1 VREQSFI
8 TGETEMLTAMLEAV
22 RIGKYKK
29 ERILSKEL
37 AVFLDDDVAKNLMLM
52 GHILGGKLW
61 SW

>member
-1 VREQSFI
+1 
-8 TGETEMLTAMLEAV
+8 MLTAMLEAV